1 MLLELDI
8 AAIPAADI
16 PAALAQLAAWQS
28 QLAARLMTAP
38 APEAAADEPDRML
51 TPREAAELL
60 RRSTKWI
67 SRHRRS
73 LPFGRRLGPR
83 SWVYSELGLR
93 KWLARQ
99 RA

>member
-1 MLLELDI
+1 MFDLDTIPREQIPALI
-8 AAIPAADI
+8 AA
-16 PAALAQLAAWQS
+16 
-28 QLAARLMTAP
+28 LAARLLEPAP
-38 APEAAADEPDRML
+38 APEAAADELDRML
-51 TPREAAELL
+51 TSAEASELL
-60 RRSTKWI
+60 RRSTKWL
-67 SRHRRS
+67 SRNRKR